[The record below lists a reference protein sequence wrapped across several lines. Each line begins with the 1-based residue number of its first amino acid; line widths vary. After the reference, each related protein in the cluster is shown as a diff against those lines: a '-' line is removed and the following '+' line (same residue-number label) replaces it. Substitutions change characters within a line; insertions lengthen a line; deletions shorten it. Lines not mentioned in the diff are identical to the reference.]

1 MESVSTRYSENPK
14 MKAHVNGTNIFFE
27 VEGTSLAVAPDS
39 LVEKPVCAVLHGG
52 PAADHSYF
60 RPHLSPLSEQMQ
72 LIYVDHRGT
81 GRSDHVPVETCTIE
95 NMADDVEELRKHL
108 GIGKWIVMGNS
119 FGGMWAL
126 TYAVRYPGSLS
137 KLILIDTAPS
147 YGFWLDAQQM
157 AEKKATP
164 QQKAIYKN
172 LFEGRVD
179 TEKEFTAWFD
189 TMMPL
194 YYYNYKEE
202 FGKQF
207 VSRMKGSFE
216 VARYMWK
223 NVMPKYDL
231 RARLG
236 NISVP
241 TLILEGRHDWV
252 TPVSQSELLRKGIPN
267 SKMVIFEK
275 SGHLPFV
282 EEPAL
287 FLRTVSDFVNS

>member
-1 MESVSTRYSENPK
+1 MESVYTPYSE
-14 MKAHVNGTNIFFE
+14 MKARVNGTNIFFE

-60 RPHLSPLSEQMQ
+60 RPHLSPLAEQMQ

-95 NMADDVEELRKHL
+95 NMADDVEELRKYL
-108 GIGKWIVMGNS
+108 GIDKWIVMGNS
-119 FGGMWAL
+119 YGGMWAL
-126 TYAVRYPGSLS
+126 TYAVRHPGALS
-137 KLILIDTAPS
+137 KLILIDTSPS
-147 YGFWLDAQQM
+147 YDFWLDAQQM
-157 AEKKATP
+157 AERMATP
-164 QQKAIYKN
+164 QQKAIFRD

-179 TEKEFTAWFD
+179 TDEEFTAWFT

-194 YYYNYKEE
+194 YFYTNKEE
-202 FGKQF
+202 NGRQF
-207 VSRMKGSFE
+207 VSRMKGSSV
-216 VARYMWK
+216 VAKYMWK

-231 RARLG
+231 RPRLG
-236 NISVP
+236 NISIP
-241 TLILEGRHDWV
+241 TLILVGRHDWV
-252 TPVSQSELLRKGIPN
+252 TPVSQSELLKKGIPN

-282 EEPAL
+282 EEQDL
-287 FLRTVSDFVNS
+287 FLRTVSDFISSK